1 MRALPAHCTITSQKL
16 HLVDNLGWW
25 ASAKGCAGIPWGGA
39 GGIGDASLTRILYGT
54 GLDLVQ
60 KIINFFFSFS
70 FLVSCTDVTSR
81 SFLLV

>member
-39 GGIGDASLTRILYGT
+39 GGIGDASLTNAILYGT

-60 KIINFFFSFS
+60 KI
-70 FLVSCTDVTSR
+70 
-81 SFLLV
+81 